1 MGSCVIAQNM
11 SILLRNRL
19 RISSLVQQHKIN
31 IEEYKRVKMG
41 VVFSRSLFI
50 KQTFLTLVLA
60 IVLSLV
66 SSGFQFFEGVREQR
80 SQINQDFEEL
90 LAVVEKPL
98 SEAVFRL
105 DVDFAQQQVN
115 GLLFSPTISHLE
127 VRDES
132 GNLFVEATAAKRDFS
147 VPEFFTNYF
156 LLDLQ
161 TYERKLH
168 LEAPV
173 FDAGYLYLW
182 PEKRYL
188 LDKIFKEQTSILVYN
203 LFKDLLLASL
213 LSLVFYFL
221 VTYPLMRLTESLSSA
236 EYNEDIP
243 LPKSFYR
250 YHKSDELGNL
260 HSTFTRLW
268 KKLHIALSDLERSDS
283 HTKAMIEHAADG
295 ILLLDDNNKITL
307 VNSTAEN
314 MLKRS
319 ASELK
324 SNSLEVLHTSSSW
337 QEFVEVLSNL
347 NLDSPLTVEARYQI
361 RGVELPVEIRLA
373 KYRVQSRVETI
384 LLVRDVSERKEAEAH
399 IHRLAYYDSVTSL
412 PNRQYL
418 SDKLHEVLK
427 SLRAT
432 KANSY
437 SAVVFMDLDRFKT
450 INDSLGHNVGDQLLC
465 SVAWQLNSLIKDNI
479 VFARMGGD
487 EFAFLLSNVGD
498 DKIQVEKAI
507 NGFVGRVM
515 YACQQVKKAGHHEVH
530 ITASLGATIFNGDE
544 ASLEGILKQADT
556 ALYRAKESGR
566 NTFALYKAE
575 MQAISDARLELE
587 KALHHATES
596 KLFKLYYQPQ
606 TNDKNQLIGAEALIR
621 WKDEQKGFIS
631 PAVFIPVAEEI
642 GLIVEIG
649 QWVLNESLSQVATW
663 LKEGKWDP
671 SWRMSI
677 NVSPIQFQQASFLP
691 MLKEQLEKHE
701 VPSSCVDLEI
711 TENMLLNDLTS
722 SLEKMH
728 AIKRL
733 GVHLSIDDFGTG
745 YSSLKYLKSLPIDRL
760 KIDQSFVRDLLTD
773 KSDEAI
779 VHAVIAMAQA
789 LNINVLAE
797 GVESLVH
804 FDRLREIG
812 CFYYQGYYFGH
823 PVPPEDFITEFV
835 HDLPAQSP
843 PS

>member
-1 MGSCVIAQNM
+1 MNS
-11 SILLRNRL
+11 
-19 RISSLVQQHKIN
+19 
-31 IEEYKRVKMG
+31 EEYKRVKMG

-50 KQTFLTLVLA
+50 KQAFLTLVLA

-66 SSGFQFFEGVREQR
+66 SSGFQFFEGISDQKAE
-80 SQINQDFEEL
+80 INQDFEEL

-105 DVDFAQQQVN
+105 DVDFAQQQVD

-132 GNLFVEATAAKRDFS
+132 GNIFVEATGAKRDFS
-147 VPEFFTNYF
+147 VPKFFTDFF

-161 TYERKLH
+161 NYERKLH
-168 LEAPV
+168 LETPD

-188 LDKIFKEQTSILVYN
+188 LDRIFKEQLSILVYN

-221 VTYPLMRLTESLSSA
+221 VTYPLMRLTESLSHVGH
-236 EYNEDIP
+236 NDDIP
-243 LPKSFYR
+243 LPKSFHR
-250 YHKSDELGNL
+250 HHKLDELGNL
-260 HSTFTRLW
+260 HATFASLW
-268 KKLHIALSDLERSDS
+268 KKLNTALSDLERSDS

-295 ILLLDDNNKITL
+295 ILLLDDSNKITL
-307 VNSTAEN
+307 VNLTAEL
-314 MLKRS
+314 MLKKS
-319 ASELK
+319 AIELK
-324 SNSLEVLHTSSSW
+324 SHSLEALHTPSSW
-337 QEFVEVLSNL
+337 VEFLDVLQNL
-347 NLDSPLTVEARYQI
+347 NLDTPLTVEARYQI
-361 RGVELPVEIRLA
+361 QGVELPVEIRMA
-373 KYRVQSRVETI
+373 KYRVQSKVETI
-384 LLVRDVSERKEAEAH
+384 LLVRDVSERKDAEAH

-418 SDKLHEVLK
+418 SDKLCDVLK
-427 SLRAT
+427 SSRGT
-432 KANSY
+432 NSSSH

-465 SVAWQLNSLIKDNI
+465 CVASQLDSLIDDNI
-479 VFARMGGD
+479 VFVRMGGD
-487 EFAFLLSNVGD
+487 EFAFLLVHLGD
-498 DKIQVEKAI
+498 NEVQVEKAV
-507 NGFVGRVM
+507 NKFVRSIM

-530 ITASLGATIFNGDE
+530 ITASLGATIFNGDGASVE
-544 ASLEGILKQADT
+544 AILKQADT

-566 NTFALYKAE
+566 NTFALYKTE
-575 MQAISDARLELE
+575 MQAVSDARLEME

-649 QWVLNESLSQVATW
+649 QWVLNESLSQVAIW

-677 NVSPIQFQQASFLP
+677 NVSPIQFQQAGFLP

-701 VPSSCVDLEI
+701 VPASCVDLEI

-728 AIKRL
+728 AIKCL

-797 GVESLVH
+797 GVETFVH
-804 FDRLREIG
+804 YDRLREIG
-812 CFYYQGYYFGH
+812 CFFYQGYYFGH
-823 PVPPEDFITEFV
+823 PVPPEDFIAEFV
-835 HDLPAQSP
+835 HD
-843 PS
+843 

>member
-1 MGSCVIAQNM
+1 
-11 SILLRNRL
+11 
-19 RISSLVQQHKIN
+19 
-31 IEEYKRVKMG
+31 MG
-41 VVFSRSLFI
+41 VVFSKSLFV

-66 SSGFQFFEGVREQR
+66 SSAFQFFDGISEQKA
-80 SQINQDFEEL
+80 QINQHFEEL

-105 DVDFAQQQVN
+105 DVAFAQQQVN
-115 GLLFSPTISHLE
+115 GLLVSPSISHLE

-132 GNLFVEATAAKRDFS
+132 GRLFVEATAAKRDFYL
-147 VPEFFTNYF
+147 PEFFTNYF
-156 LLDLQ
+156 LVDLE
-161 TYERKLH
+161 TYERELH
-168 LEAPV
+168 LERPA
-173 FDAGYLYLW
+173 FYAGNLYLW

-188 LDKIFKEQTSILVYN
+188 LDAIFKEQVSVLIYN
-203 LFKDLLLASL
+203 LFKDVLLACL

-236 EYNEDIP
+236 GYNEDIP
-243 LPKSFYR
+243 LPKSFHR

-260 HSTFTRLW
+260 YTTFAHLW
-268 KKLHIALSDLERSDS
+268 KKLHKALSDLERSDS
-283 HTKAMIEHAADG
+283 HSKATIEHAADG
-295 ILLLDDNNKITL
+295 ILLLDESNKITL

-314 MLKRS
+314 MLKMS
-319 ASELK
+319 EDELK
-324 SNSLEVLHTSSSW
+324 SSPLKALHTSSSW
-337 QEFVEVLSNL
+337 PDFLEVLMNL
-347 NLDSPLTVEARYQI
+347 NLGSPQTVEAVYQI
-361 RGVELPVEIRLA
+361 QGVELPVEIRLA
-373 KYRVQSRVETI
+373 KYRIQSRVETI

-399 IHRLAYYDSVTSL
+399 IHRLAYYDSVTNL

-418 SDKLHEVLK
+418 SDKLLDVLK
-427 SLRAT
+427 NLRAT
-432 KANSY
+432 KAS
-437 SAVVFMDLDRFKT
+437 SHAAVVFMDLDRFKI

-465 SVAWQLNSLIKDNI
+465 SVASQLESVVKDNI

-487 EFAFLLSNVGD
+487 EFAFLLSHLGD
-498 DKIQVEKAI
+498 DKRRVEKVI
-507 NGFVGRVM
+507 ETFIRRVI

-544 ASLEGILKQADT
+544 TSAEAIFKQADT

-566 NTFALYKAE
+566 NTFALYRTE
-575 MQAISDARLELE
+575 MQAISDMRLEME
-587 KALHHATES
+587 KALHHATEA
-596 KLFKLYYQPQ
+596 KLFELYYQPQ

-621 WKDEQKGFIS
+621 WKDEHKGFIS
-631 PAVFIPVAEEI
+631 PAVFIPIAEEI

-649 QWVLNESLSQVATW
+649 QWVLDESLSQVATW

-677 NVSPIQFQQASFLP
+677 NVSPIQFQQAGFLP

-711 TENMLLNDLTS
+711 TENMLFNDLNS

-760 KIDQSFVRDLLTD
+760 KIDQSFIRDLLTD

-779 VHAVIAMAQA
+779 VLAVIAMAKA

-797 GVESLVH
+797 GVETLVH
-804 FDRLREIG
+804 FDRLHEMG

-823 PVPPEDFITEFV
+823 PVPPKEFIAQFV
-835 HDLPAQSP
+835 HDLPTQSP
-843 PS
+843 SS